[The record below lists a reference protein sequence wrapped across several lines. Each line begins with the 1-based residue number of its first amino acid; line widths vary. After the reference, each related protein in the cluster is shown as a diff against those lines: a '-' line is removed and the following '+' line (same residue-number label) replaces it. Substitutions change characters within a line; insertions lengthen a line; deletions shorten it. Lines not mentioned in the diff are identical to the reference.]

1 LESSRPIPVVERRDE
16 AVFPKT
22 IAWQD
27 NKVVILDQRQL
38 PGKEVY
44 LECEDAPAVVQAI
57 KEMAIRGAPAI
68 GIAAAMG
75 LALGA
80 LSITKTD
87 FTTFYSE
94 LNKIC
99 DSLKGARPTAVNL
112 RWALERMRGL
122 CEDHRAKPVE
132 AIKGL
137 LVAEAQTILEQDI
150 AINRRIGVNGAT
162 LIPENAT
169 VLTHCNAGA
178 LATGG
183 YGTALGVIRKTW
195 EDKKGVQV
203 VATETRPLL
212 QGARLTCWE
221 LRQEGIPVT
230 LITDHMAG
238 ALMRHGEIDLCIV
251 GADRIA
257 GNGDVANKIGTY
269 TLAVLCRAHEIPF
282 YVAAPLSTFDFTIE
296 SGEEIPIEERDPS
309 EVTVLAGQGTAPEG
323 VAVRNPAFD
332 ITPHRY
338 ISAIVTEEGVIR
350 PPFEEALA
358 RLRGADG
365 R

>member
-1 LESSRPIPVVERRDE
+1 M
-16 AVFPKT
+16 FPKT
-22 IAWQD
+22 IAWKD
-27 NKVVILDQRQL
+27 NKVFILDQRQL
-38 PGKEVY
+38 PAEEVY
-44 LECEDAPAVVQAI
+44 LECADAPDVIKAI

-80 LSITKTD
+80 LGITKAD
-87 FTTFYSE
+87 YPSFSSE
-94 LNKIC
+94 LDKIC
-99 DSLKGARPTAVNL
+99 DSFKGARPTAVNL
-112 RWALERMRGL
+112 RWALARMRRV

-137 LVAEAQTILEQDI
+137 LVAEAHAILEQDI

-162 LIPENAT
+162 LIPKNAT
-169 VLTHCNAGA
+169 ILTHCNAGA

-183 YGTALGVIRKTW
+183 YGTALGVIRKAW

-203 VATETRPLL
+203 IATETRPLL

-230 LITDHMAG
+230 LIADHMAG
-238 ALMRHGEIDLCIV
+238 SLMRQREIDLCIV

-269 TLAVLCRAHEIPF
+269 TLAILCREHEIPF
-282 YVAAPLSTFDFTIE
+282 YVAAPLSTFDFTIKT
-296 SGEEIPIEERDPS
+296 GEEIPIEERDPW
-309 EVTVLAGQGTAPEG
+309 EVTTFGGMGTAPAG
-323 VAVRNPAFD
+323 VVVRNPAFD
-332 ITPHRY
+332 VTPYRY
-338 ISAIVTEEGVIR
+338 ISAIITEEGVIR

-358 RLRGADG
+358 RLRRADG

>member
-1 LESSRPIPVVERRDE
+1 M
-16 AVFPKT
+16 FPKT

-27 NKVVILDQRQL
+27 NKVLILDQRQL
-38 PGKEVY
+38 PAKEVY
-44 LECEDAPAVVQAI
+44 LECADAAAVTEAI

-80 LSITKTD
+80 LGITETD
-87 FTTFYSE
+87 YPSFYSE

-112 RWALERMRGL
+112 CWALARMQGV
-122 CEDHRAKPVE
+122 CEANEAKPVE

-137 LVAEAQTILEQDI
+137 LVAEALAVLEQDI
-150 AINRRIGVNGAT
+150 AINKQIGANGAT
-162 LIPENAT
+162 LVPARAT
-169 VLTHCNAGA
+169 ILTHCNAGA

-183 YGTALGVIRKTW
+183 YGTALGVIRRAW
-195 EDKKGVQV
+195 EDKKGIQV
-203 VATETRPLL
+203 IATETRPLL

-230 LITDHMAG
+230 LIADHMAG
-238 ALMRHGEIDLCIV
+238 TLMRQGEIDLCIV

-269 TLAVLCRAHEIPF
+269 TLAILAREHEIPF
-282 YVAAPLSTFDFTIE
+282 YVAAPLSTFDLTIKT
-296 SGEEIPIEERDPS
+296 GEEIPIEERDPS
-309 EVTVLAGQGTAPEG
+309 EVTTLGGRSTAPEG

-332 ITPHRY
+332 VTPHRY
-338 ISAIVTEEGVIR
+338 ISAIVTEDGIIR
-350 PPFEEALA
+350 PPFEETLV
-358 RLRGADG
+358 RFRGADG